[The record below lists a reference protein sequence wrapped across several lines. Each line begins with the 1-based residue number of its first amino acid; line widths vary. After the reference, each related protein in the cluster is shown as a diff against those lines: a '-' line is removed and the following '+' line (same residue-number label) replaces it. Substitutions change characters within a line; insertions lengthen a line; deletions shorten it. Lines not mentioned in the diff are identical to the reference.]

1 MHASMQVAAG
11 AGMIPSTPA
20 VVPPALPAYVPIVL
34 DGRLIGHIQ
43 SGAALL
49 QFLPQTHLLPQ
60 ICVCVSSC
68 PHSMIT
74 LLPRLFMT
82 IDTCKDVQGSLWCI
96 PGT

>member
-20 VVPPALPAYVPIVL
+20 VVPPALPAYVPIFL

-43 SGAALL
+43 SGGALL
-49 QFLPQTHLLPQ
+49 DFLPQTHLLP
-60 ICVCVSSC
+60 ISICVSSC
-68 PHSMIT
+68 PQWMIT
-74 LLPRLFMT
+74 LFARLLMT
-82 IDTCKDVQGSLWCI
+82 SDTCKDAQGSLLCI